1 VEQLVG
7 REAELQA
14 LRDALATSPP
24 LAIVLEGEAGIGK
37 TALWRAGVEY
47 AAANGYRTLV
57 ARPAEAETELSHA
70 ALDDLLSPIADE
82 CAPYLPDLQRHAL
95 EVALLRAP
103 PGAAGVS
110 PRAVGSATLAAI
122 RAAAARG
129 PLLVAIDDVQWLDPA
144 SAEALRFA
152 LRRLDDEPVV
162 LLATHRLAGAGD
174 RLDIGFADERLVPIG
189 VGPLGPDALHW
200 LLQSRLAASIPR
212 PALER
217 LAEMSG
223 GNPYHAL
230 ELARAALRHSGGE
243 DVTADLPLPDT
254 IFAVLQVRLRELPA
268 PTTEAL
274 GTLAAMGRSS
284 LDRADLAVDGGA
296 LEPAFAAG
304 VLHEDRGAIR
314 FDHPLLADA
323 AYRLLTPAKR
333 RSVHE
338 RLAELAS
345 DAEERARHL
354 AASSRTPDAGVAGE
368 IARGAEQAA
377 ARGSRSA
384 AAELLEASA
393 GVEPDADLAA
403 RRRIDAVRHH
413 ITGGNGRRAIALCN
427 SLLEDLPPGPLRARA
442 LIVRSTEE
450 GSFHELLEFAR
461 QAASEAGEDRELL
474 IEALGM
480 QGTLLVLIDRR
491 DEAEMARQRARELC
505 TPDVSLALR
514 LVVLADSG
522 DLAAHNGDP
531 GAIAQLREA
540 AQLEGDELIV
550 NAQLGPTTVLAKALL
565 LGDELDEA
573 RMLFEDRRRRAG
585 EAGDDES
592 VASLSIHLAELE
604 LRAGNVER
612 ARRLADEAVA
622 LQESSYGEHAQGA
635 PAYAR
640 ALAAAYQGEVEVA
653 RESGER
659 GLAQCEAQ
667 GDWIFAAGNRAALG
681 FLDVSVGDHAGAVDR
696 LRPVME
702 RFPTRHGLD
711 PGMRQNLAIPDAIE
725 ALVALGRIA
734 EAEDL
739 LGAWKRAGERFDRP
753 RIHATAA
760 RCRALM
766 AAAEGDLVAA
776 VAHAEEALEHHRD
789 LPVPFERAR
798 TLIVLG
804 TVHRR
809 AKQKG
814 AARAALD
821 EAVEILDGM
830 GARLWAERARV
841 ELGRIGGRAKEDGLT
856 PTEARVADLVAEGLS
871 NKAVAAE
878 LFVSVRT
885 VEANLTRIYA
895 KLGIRSRTELAATR
909 RASNG
914 HSRSPARPRALR
926 S

>member
-7 REAELQA
+7 REAEMQA
-14 LRDALATSPP
+14 LRDALATSSA

-37 TALWRAGVEY
+37 TALWRAGVER
-47 AAANGYRTLV
+47 AAASGHRTLA
-57 ARPAEAETELSHA
+57 ARPGEAETELSHA
-70 ALDDLLSPIADE
+70 ALDDLLSPVADE
-82 CAPYLPDLQRHAL
+82 HAAELPDLQRHAL
-95 EVALLRAP
+95 DVALLRTA
-103 PGAAGVS
+103 PGATAVS
-110 PRAVGSATLAAI
+110 PRAVGSATLALI

-129 PLLVAIDDVQWLDPA
+129 PVLLAIDDVQWLDPA

-152 LRRLDDEPVV
+152 FRRLDDEPVIV
-162 LLATHRLAGAGD
+162 LATRRLAGAGD
-174 RLDIGFADERLVPIG
+174 RLDIGFADERLVSIG
-189 VGPLGPDALHW
+189 VGPLGPEALHR
-200 LLQSRLAASIPR
+200 LLQSRLDASIPR

-217 LAEMSG
+217 LAEVSR

-230 ELARAALRHSGGE
+230 EFARAALRHSGG
-243 DVTADLPLPDT
+243 DDMTADLPLPDT

-268 PTTEAL
+268 ATGEAL
-274 GTLAAMGRSS
+274 GTLAAMGRPS
-284 LDRADLAVDGGA
+284 LDTAELVLHDGA

-304 VLHEDRGAIR
+304 VLHEDGGAIR

-333 RSVHE
+333 RLVHE
-338 RLAELAS
+338 RLAELAG

-354 AASSRTPDAGVAGE
+354 AASSRTPDSGAAAE

-377 ARGSRSA
+377 ARGARSA

-393 GVEPDADLAA
+393 RIEPNADFAA

-427 SLLEDLPPGPLRARA
+427 ALLEDLPPGPLRARA
-442 LIVRSTEE
+442 LIARSMGE

-480 QGTLLVLIDRR
+480 QGTALVLLDRR
-491 DEAEMARQRARELC
+491 EEAQAARQRARELC
-505 TPDVSLALR
+505 TPDLPLALR

-522 DLAAHNGDP
+522 DIAGHNGDP
-531 GAIAQLREA
+531 GAIAELREA

-550 NAQLGPTTVLAKALL
+550 NAQFGPTTVLAKVLL

-573 RMLFEDRRRRAG
+573 RVLFEDRRRRAG

-604 LRAGNVER
+604 LRAGNLER
-612 ARRLADEAVA
+612 ARRFADEAVA
-622 LQESSYGEHAQGA
+622 LQEGSYGEDAQGA

-640 ALAAAYQGEVEVA
+640 ALAAAYQGDVEGA
-653 RESGER
+653 RESGEH

-681 FLDVSVGDHAGAVDR
+681 FLDLSLGDHAGAVER
-696 LRPVME
+696 LGPVME
-702 RFPTRHGLD
+702 RFPTRWGLD

-725 ALVALGRIA
+725 ALVALDRIA
-734 EAEDL
+734 EADEL
-739 LGAWKRAGERFDRP
+739 LTAWERAGERFDRP

-760 RCRALM
+760 RCRALI
-766 AAAEGDLVAA
+766 AAAEGDLATA
-776 VAHAEEALEHHRD
+776 VTHAEMALERHRD

-804 TVHRR
+804 TLHRR
-809 AKQKG
+809 AKHKA
-814 AARAALD
+814 AARAALE
-821 EAVEILDGM
+821 EAIEILDPM
-830 GARLWAERARV
+830 GARLWAERARA

-856 PTEARVADLVAEGLS
+856 PTEARVAELVADGLS

-909 RASNG
+909 PASNG
-914 HSRSPARPRALR
+914 RSRSPAQPPASR